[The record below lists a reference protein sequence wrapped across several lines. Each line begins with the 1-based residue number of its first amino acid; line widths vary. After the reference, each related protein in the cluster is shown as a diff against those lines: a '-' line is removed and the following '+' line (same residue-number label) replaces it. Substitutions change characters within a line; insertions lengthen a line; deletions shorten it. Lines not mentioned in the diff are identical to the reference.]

1 MDNNND
7 MTRHEAL
14 KRMGTVAMSA
24 ALATSGFASVSE
36 LTTDK
41 RNMKIVAINGS
52 SRKYGNAYLCLRY
65 VNAAKA
71 LMTTAKPNNAAY
83 W

>member
-1 MDNNND
+1 MDNQNG
-7 MTRHEAL
+7 MTRREAL

-41 RNMKIVAINGS
+41 RIMKIVAINGS
-52 SRKYGNAYLCLRY
+52 SRKDATPQICCGSFLENLKRQD
-65 VNAAKA
+65 
-71 LMTTAKPNNAAY
+71 MTQS
-83 W
+83 